1 MYKQL
6 LDGLK
11 QEFEKTL
18 GFLKLEL
25 AKVKTSRANSA
36 MVEDIEIECYNNQ
49 KFLLKQLAAIS
60 APQAQLI
67 TIQPWDKTVMAEIE
81 KGVRN
86 KSPFSPIVDGD
97 IIRINIPSLN
107 EEQRK
112 EYVKIVADKTEESK
126 ISMRLHREKVWKE
139 IQDME
144 KKGEMREDDKFRAK
158 DDLQKLVD
166 DYNKKTDDLKKA
178 KETDIMTV

>member
-6 LDGLK
+6 LDNLK
-11 QEFEKTL
+11 LEFEKTAA
-18 GFLKLEL
+18 FLKLEL
-25 AKVKTSRANSA
+25 AKIKTSRATPA
-36 MVEDIEIECYNNQ
+36 MVEDIEIDCYNQ
-49 KFLLKQLAAIS
+49 KFPLKQLAAINVVG
-60 APQAQLI
+60 AKLI
-67 TIQPWDKTVMAEIE
+67 TIQPWDRTVMQEIE

-86 KSPFSPIVDGD
+86 KSPFSPVVDGD
-97 IIRINIPSLN
+97 LIRINIPSLD

-112 EYVKIVADKTEESK
+112 EYAKIASEKTEEAK

-139 IQDME
+139 IQDLE

-158 DDLQKLVD
+158 DDLQKMVD
-166 DYNKKTDDLKKA
+166 DYNKKLDEMHKA